1 MTQRLFVVAVVAA
14 VVSFTDIRAGQRPAE
29 PHRGAA
35 VPVVIKADRHDRLAR
50 LRDVAPGKPP
60 LGEEANEREPRWRR
74 VSRHPS
80 GLLADSMV
88 QTVPAPSLIPTPVQ
102 SVEGIGNVN
111 GVLPPD
117 TNGDVGPNHF
127 VQWVNLSLAVYSK
140 GTATTPPS
148 LLYLS
153 LINIY
158 EPTIKQLI
166 RDGVLW
172 V

>member
-29 PHRGAA
+29 PARGAA
-35 VPVVIKADRHDRLAR
+35 VPVVIKADRHDRSSQ
-50 LRDVAPGKPP
+50 LRDVAPGRPP
-60 LGEEANEREPRWRR
+60 LGEQVKEREPRWRR

-88 QTVPAPSLIPTPVQ
+88 QTTPAPSLIPTPVQ
-102 SVEGIGNVN
+102 SIEGVGNVN

-127 VQWVNLSLAVYSK
+127 VQWVNLSFAVYSK
-140 GTATTPPS
+140 GTSTTPPS
-148 LLYLS
+148 LL
-153 LINIY
+153 
-158 EPTIKQLI
+158 
-166 RDGVLW
+166 
-172 V
+172 